1 MTRKIFRKGVQC
13 KGGEWVPGLPVC
25 IDKRKVVMVMVMM
38 MIVIKIID

>member
-38 MIVIKIID
+38 KIID